1 MYRVGCGCWGICRR
15 YCREQEGCIEH
26 ADVWDSGRAVKSLA
40 FCWLPRKV
48 WPQIFGVPKAP
59 KNILDLTAFH
69 LGRQNK
75 QRPNCHH
82 SLQQAET
89 SLLLPEEMSKGAE
102 AVTGQMDCS
111 YCSCHDYYF
120 IVVIIIA
127 AASFIFI
134 ITTLIVPLL
143 VMPAILPCCCSF
155 AQHLYPARFL
165 FASRPAWCARAK
177 SSLQR
182 IPCVTGQHFPQF
194 GNVETWMATSTP
206 ATLNPKS

>member
-1 MYRVGCGCWGICRR
+1 MRMCGIRAGLSSLWPFVGSQGK
-15 YCREQEGCIEH
+15 
-26 ADVWDSGRAVKSLA
+26 SG
-40 FCWLPRKV
+40 
-48 WPQIFGVPKAP
+48 PKYLGYPKLP
-59 KNILDLTAFH
+59 KNLDLTAFH

-75 QRPNCHH
+75 QRPKCHH

-111 YCSCHDYYF
+111 YCSCHDDYF

-127 AASFIFI
+127 AASSIFYCHHSYSSFACYACF
-134 ITTLIVPLL
+134 PSLL
-143 VMPAILPCCCSF
+143 LQL

-182 IPCVTGQHFPQF
+182 IPCVTGQHFPEF
-194 GNVETWMATSTP
+194 GNVEILAP
-206 ATLNPKS
+206 PQP